1 MPDTIAGL
9 YLLIHLMGFPGGS
22 MVKNLPVNTGD
33 VGLIP
38 GLERSPGRGPANLL
52 QCSCLEDP
60 HRQRSLAGYSPWGQK
75 ESDTTEAT

>member
-1 MPDTIAGL
+1 MAL
-9 YLLIHLMGFPGGS
+9 V
-22 MVKNLPVNTGD
+22 VKNPPVNTGD

-75 ESDTTEAT
+75 ESDTTERLSLYLKYKIILIEL